1 MASVWLRKSKRKLSA
16 LHHFIH
22 ANNTV
27 VGVGGVDE
35 VLNKTGHKLTDK
47 AGATQTRRLIL
58 KAAFGTSGATC
69 TTSPDHMKKKKSK
82 KGGDN
87 SDKHTTVFP
96 GQVKM
101 LTPQK
106 SA

>member
-1 MASVWLRKSKRKLSA
+1 M
-16 LHHFIH
+16 
-22 ANNTV
+22 
-27 VGVGGVDE
+27 E

-47 AGATQTRRLIL
+47 AGATETWRLIL

-69 TTSPDHMKKKKSK
+69 TTSSDHMKKKSK

>member
-1 MASVWLRKSKRKLSA
+1 M
-16 LHHFIH
+16 
-22 ANNTV
+22 
-27 VGVGGVDE
+27 E
-35 VLNKTGHKLTDK
+35 VLNKIGHKLTDK
-47 AGATQTRRLIL
+47 AGVTETWRLIL

-69 TTSPDHMKKKKSK
+69 TNQPRSHEKKKSK

-96 GQVKM
+96 GQVKT